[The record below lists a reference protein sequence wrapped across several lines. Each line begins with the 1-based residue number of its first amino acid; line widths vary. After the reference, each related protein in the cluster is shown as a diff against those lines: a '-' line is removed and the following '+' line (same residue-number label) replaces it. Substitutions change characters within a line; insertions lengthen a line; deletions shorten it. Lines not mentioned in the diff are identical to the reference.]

1 MSEPQV
7 CISCRKPLHAYFEIS
22 RYSSSNAAPQNNVK
36 CCSLVC
42 LIKWAYESATLSGM
56 KLAYGAKNTVT
67 ALLDS
72 LRGSK

>member
-1 MSEPQV
+1 MTDPHV
-7 CISCRKPLHAYFEIS
+7 CISCRKPLHAYFDIV
-22 RYSSSNAAPQNNVK
+22 RYDGVSVTAKSQVSA
-36 CCSLVC
+36 CSLIC